1 MVSKSPLK
9 CSGCGGLSRDPLCA
23 TCDAAFAARY
33 PEGSEIPMAKS
44 TKSTTGTRT
53 RKSSKAVEA
62 AAQQQLSEQPEP
74 VGYPTTVEEAEA
86 AEAFSKVSEA
96 DLTDADL
103 TDEEAA
109 AENQDDDDNVLASCD
124 PTVDEGAAVAAEPAA
139 EEPAPASGE
148 VAGKYGW
155 LKRVNADKVL
165 RNAIAKLS
173 DQRGTFEELG
183 IGGIPAALQILGKAA
198 EAMDALAKK
207 GKAGPK
213 NVTVGAV
220 VKVRAKVAGDYSD
233 VLTEEEMG
241 AMKVKKVV
249 GKNVHC
255 SLDGGKVAV
264 LPLGHLEVA

>member
-9 CSGCGGLSRDPLCA
+9 CSGCGGLSRNPLCA

-33 PEGSEIPMAKS
+33 PEGSEITMA
-44 TKSTTGTRT
+44 KSTTGTRT

-62 AAQQQLSEQPEP
+62 AAQRQLGEQPEP
-74 VGYPTTVEEAEA
+74 GNSSAEDLEA
-86 AEAFSKVSEA
+86 AEAFSAVSA
-96 DLTDADL
+96 DDITPEDTGLPAVSADDITPEDTGL
-103 TDEEAA
+103 PAA
-109 AENQDDDDNVLASCD
+109 SN
-124 PTVDEGAAVAAEPAA
+124 PTVDEGAAEAA

-173 DQRGTFEELG
+173 DQRVTFEELG
-183 IGGIPAALQILGKAA
+183 IAGIPAALQILGKAA